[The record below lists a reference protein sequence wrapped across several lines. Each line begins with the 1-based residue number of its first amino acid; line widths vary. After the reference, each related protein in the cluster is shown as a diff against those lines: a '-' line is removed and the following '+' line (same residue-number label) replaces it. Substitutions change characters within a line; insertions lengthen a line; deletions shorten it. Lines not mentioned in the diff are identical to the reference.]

1 MMRKARLAI
10 RKVNVALDEKPPYR
24 LFKIRIL
31 VRIRRRAATEK
42 ASGSVAMIVCHVP
55 EGMRIASPGPT
66 IRRSPSSSISPAPS
80 RMK

>member
-10 RKVNVALDEKPPYR
+10 RKVNAELNEKPPYR

-42 ASGSVAMIVCHVP
+42 A
-55 EGMRIASPGPT
+55 
-66 IRRSPSSSISPAPS
+66 
-80 RMK
+80 